1 MNDPKPLRELALET
15 VATAYAGRTRY
26 TQLEYEALLANLSI
40 GIAFTRDRCFFL
52 CNPKFAEMFGY
63 GPDELIGMPGETM
76 YPNRESYL
84 ALGQIATPILSA
96 GRQLDIE
103 WEVRRRDGSTF
114 LCRLIAKA
122 IDPANTQQ
130 GTVWIVE
137 DITDRRRHADEVARL
152 LREQEAILGTAS
164 IGIVFVKD
172 RRLVRCNRRYEEMYG
187 YGPGEMDG
195 QPASI
200 IYPGPSEFEEAKSVY
215 EALARGQTSRR
226 ISLRRR
232 KDGSTFWNRA
242 DGRAV
247 DPQNPHKGSVWTVED
262 ITEQRRAEDELQR
275 VLAEQQALLDN
286 VVVGIAFSR
295 ERKIVR
301 CNRRFEE
308 MFGFAAGEA
317 IGASWRQVY
326 FTDDEFEMRAQTY
339 PELDQGRTH
348 TREQWLRRQD
358 GSGFWCRVSGRAVA
372 AGEPARGYVW
382 LVEDVSERRRADESL
397 ERLVREQDA
406 VLQNAVTGIIFVKDR
421 RIVRCNRRF
430 EEIFGYGVG
439 ELLNQP
445 TRFMFATSEEYEAGG
460 ETLYEPVW
468 RGETVYLERRHVRKD
483 GTRIW
488 CSLSGRAVQAGD
500 PAQGSV
506 WLFDDI
512 TQEHE
517 SEERVQRALA
527 EQELILDNAS
537 VGIAFVRNRAVQR
550 CNRFLEDMV
559 GAGPGDLIGQST
571 AALFASREE
580 WEEAGRV
587 AYGTTAPG
595 GTHDAECRFK
605 RRDGSTFL
613 CRTRGRRTDTGEA
626 EQEWIW
632 SFEDVTAERE
642 AEMRVQRALA
652 EQDLILDNATVG
664 IAFVRS
670 RTIQRCNRFLEDMVG
685 AKRAE
690 LVGQRSAVL
699 FADPGEWQEAARR
712 AFEETPPGGIHTAEA
727 RLRRADGS
735 TFICYMRGRRIDAGD
750 AEQEWIW
757 SYEDVTAEREAE
769 IRVQRALTEQ
779 ELILD
784 NASVGIVFVRNRA
797 IQRCNRFLEDMV
809 GAAPGDLIGQSTAAL
824 FASREEWEEAGR
836 RAYGTTA
843 PGGTHDSE
851 CRFKRRDGSTFLC
864 RTRGRRIDL
873 GEAEQEWI
881 WSIEDVTA
889 EREADRRVQQALGEL
904 ERKVAERTA
913 ELEEAKARAQHLADH
928 DALTGLPNRRLL
940 EDRLTQA
947 LALSSRNRKNSAV
960 MFVDIDRFKTINDSL
975 GHAVGDA
982 LLKEVAE
989 RLVKQLR
996 EGDTICRIGGDE
1008 FVIVLPEVKRS
1019 SDVAHVAQK
1028 VIEQLSLPVTVEER
1042 ELVVTCSIGI
1052 AVYPDDGRSA
1062 ESLIRNADAAMYH
1075 AKELGRAN
1083 YQFFTE
1089 QMNLAASRRLQLEND
1104 LRRAVGKGE
1113 LRVHYQPIIDTA
1125 SGRIAAH
1132 EALVRWQHPRRGLVV
1147 PAEFIQ
1153 LAEETGIILKIGE
1166 WVLAE
1171 ACRWSTFIGARSH
1184 DGGELQIAVN
1194 LSARQFNDPHLPRVV
1209 ARALKET
1216 GLPPR
1221 LLELEITES
1230 TAMQQTDATLRT
1242 LKKLKQLGVSIAIDD
1257 FGTGYS
1263 SLSYL
1268 RRFPVDKVKIDRS
1281 FVAEVPGDRDQGAI
1295 VSAII
1300 ALAHALQIRV
1310 VAEGVETEAQREFLK
1325 SCGCDFIQGFLVG
1338 RPADAD
1344 SAAKEYV

>member
-1 MNDPKPLRELALET
+1 VNDPKPLLSLELESPPG
-15 VATAYAGRTRY
+15 YAGRTRY
-26 TQLEYEALLANLSI
+26 TQLEYEALLANLSL
-40 GIAFTRDRCFFL
+40 GIAFTRDRRFFL

-63 GPDELIGMPGETM
+63 GPGELIGMPGEAV
-76 YPNRESYL
+76 YPSRESYV
-84 ALGQIATPILSA
+84 ALGQIATPVLGS
-96 GRQLDIE
+96 GRQLDLE
-103 WEVRRRDGSTF
+103 WEVKRKDGSTF
-114 LCRLIAKA
+114 LCRMIAKA
-122 IDPANTQQ
+122 IDPANTQS

-137 DITDRRRHADEVARL
+137 DITDRRRHADEIARL

-200 IYPGPSEFEEAKSVY
+200 LYPSTEEFAEAQSVY

-226 ISLRRR
+226 AGLRRR

-242 DGRAV
+242 EGRAV
-247 DPQNPHKGSVWTVED
+247 DPQNPYKGSVWTVED

-286 VVVGIAFSR
+286 VVVGIAISR
-295 ERKIVR
+295 ERRLVR

-308 MFGFAAGEA
+308 MFGFGSGEA
-317 IGASWRQVY
+317 IGVSWREMF
-326 FTDDEFEMRAQTY
+326 FTDDEFARRAEVYT
-339 PELDQGRTH
+339 ELDQGRTH
-348 TREQWLRRQD
+348 AREQWMRRQD
-358 GSGFWCRVSGRAVA
+358 GAGFWCRITGRAVS
-372 AGEPARGYVW
+372 AGDPAKGYVF
-382 LVEDVSERRRADESL
+382 LIEDITERRRADEAL

-430 EEIFGYGVG
+430 EELFGYGAG
-439 ELLNQP
+439 ELINHS
-445 TRFMFATSEEYEAGG
+445 TRFMFASDEEYEAGG
-460 ETLYEPVW
+460 ESLYEPVW
-468 RGETVYLERRHVRKD
+468 RGETVYVERRHVRKD

-571 AALFASREE
+571 AVLFASRAE
-580 WEEAGRV
+580 WEEAGRRV
-587 AYGTTAPG
+587 YARTPPG
-595 GTHDAECRFK
+595 GTYEDEARFR
-605 RRDGSTFL
+605 RRDGSTFV
-613 CRTRGRRTDTGEA
+613 CRARGRRTDTGEP

-632 SFEDVTAERE
+632 SYEDVTAERE
-642 AEMRVQRALA
+642 AERRVQRALA

-670 RTIQRCNRFLEDMVG
+670 RVIQRCNRFLEEMVG
-685 AKRAE
+685 APRGA
-690 LVGQRSAVL
+690 LVGSRSAAL
-699 FADPGEWQEAARR
+699 FAREEDWQEAARR
-712 AFEETPPGGIHTAEA
+712 AFDETPPGGIHRAEA
-727 RLRRADGS
+727 RLKRADGS
-735 TFICYMRGRRIDAGD
+735 SFICSMRGRRTDTGD
-750 AEQEWIW
+750 ADQEWIW
-757 SYEDVTAEREAE
+757 SYEDVTAEREA
-769 IRVQRALTEQ
+769 
-779 ELILD
+779 
-784 NASVGIVFVRNRA
+784 
-797 IQRCNRFLEDMV
+797 
-809 GAAPGDLIGQSTAAL
+809 DL
-824 FASREEWEEAGR
+824 
-836 RAYGTTA
+836 
-843 PGGTHDSE
+843 
-851 CRFKRRDGSTFLC
+851 
-864 RTRGRRIDL
+864 
-873 GEAEQEWI
+873 
-881 WSIEDVTA
+881 
-889 EREADRRVQQALGEL
+889 RVQQALAEL
-904 ERKVAERTA
+904 ERAVAERTA
-913 ELEEAKARAQHLADH
+913 ELERAQARAQHLADH

-947 LALSSRNRKNSAV
+947 LALSYRNRKNTAV
-960 MFVDIDRFKTINDSL
+960 MFVDLDRFKNVNDSL
-975 GHAVGDA
+975 GHSVGDSV
-982 LLKEVAE
+982 LREVAG
-989 RLVKQLR
+989 RLVRQLR
-996 EGDTICRIGGDE
+996 VGDTICRIGGDE
-1008 FVIVLPEVKRS
+1008 FVVVLPEAKRS

-1028 VIEQLSLPVTVEER
+1028 VIEQLSQPVTVEER

-1052 AVYPDDGRSA
+1052 AIYPDDGRDA

-1089 QMNLAASRRLQLEND
+1089 RMNQAASRRLALEND
-1104 LRRAVGKGE
+1104 LRRALGKDE
-1113 LRVHYQPIIDTA
+1113 LRVHYQPIIDA
-1125 SGRIAAH
+1125 RSGRVASH
-1132 EALVRWQHPRRGLVV
+1132 EALARWQHPERGLVH

-1153 LAEETGIILKIGE
+1153 LAEETGIILKLGE
-1166 WVLAE
+1166 WVLRE
-1171 ACRWSTFIGARSH
+1171 SCRWNTFIGARTH
-1184 DGGELQIAVN
+1184 DGGGLQIAVN
-1194 LSARQFNDPHLPRVV
+1194 LSARQFNDPQLPKVV

-1230 TAMQQTDATLRT
+1230 TAMQQTDVTLRT
-1242 LKKLKQLGVSIAIDD
+1242 LKKLKSLGVSIAIDD

-1281 FVAEVPGDRDQGAI
+1281 FVAEVPADRDQGAL
-1295 VSAII
+1295 VSAIV

-1310 VAEGVETEAQREFLK
+1310 VAEGVETEAQREFLRA
-1325 SCGCDFIQGFLVG
+1325 CGCDFIQGYLVG

>member
-1 MNDPKPLRELALET
+1 MNDPKPLRTFVEPAPE
-15 VATAYAGRTRY
+15 ADAGISYAGRTRY

-40 GIAFTRDRCFFL
+40 GIAFTRERRFFL

-63 GPDELIGMPGETM
+63 GPDELIGMPGETV
-76 YPNRESYL
+76 YPSRESYL
-84 ALGQIATPILSA
+84 ALAQIATPLLSS
-96 GRQLDIE
+96 GRQLDVE
-103 WEVRRRDGSTF
+103 WEVRRKDGSTF
-114 LCRLIAKA
+114 LCRMIAKA
-122 IDPANTQQ
+122 IDPGNTQQ

-137 DITDRRRHADEVARL
+137 DITGRRRHADEIARL

-164 IGIVFVKD
+164 VGIVFLKE
-172 RRLVRCNRRYEEMYG
+172 RRIVRCNRRYEEMYG
-187 YGPGEMDG
+187 YGPGELQGKPTSILYAD
-195 QPASI
+195 PADL
-200 IYPGPSEFEEAKSVY
+200 AKASGAY
-215 EALARGQTSRR
+215 EQLRRGETARRVER
-226 ISLRRR
+226 RRR
-232 KDGSTFWNRA
+232 KDGAVFWTRA

-247 DPQNPHKGSVWTVED
+247 DPQDPLQGSVWTVED
-262 ITEQRRAEDELQR
+262 VTEQRRAEDELQR
-275 VLAEQQALLDN
+275 VLGEQQALLDN
-286 VVVGIAFSR
+286 VVVGIAISR
-295 ERKIVR
+295 ERKVVR

-317 IGASWRQVY
+317 IAISWRQMY
-326 FTDDEFEMRAQTY
+326 FTQDEFELRAQTY
-339 PELDQGRTH
+339 DELDQGRTH
-348 TREQWLRRQD
+348 QREQWLRRQD
-358 GSGFWCRVSGRAVA
+358 GSGFWCRLAGRAVA
-372 AGEPARGYVW
+372 AGDPAKGYVW
-382 LVEDVSERRRADESL
+382 LLEDVTERRRADESL

-421 RIVRCNRRF
+421 RIGRCNRRF
-430 EEIFGYGVG
+430 EEIFGYAAG
-439 ELLNQP
+439 ELLNQS
-445 TRFMFATSEEYEAGG
+445 TRFMFASDEEYDAGG
-460 ETLYEPVW
+460 ETLYEQVW
-468 RGETVYLERRHVRKD
+468 RGETVFIERRHVRKD
-483 GTRIW
+483 GARIW
-488 CSLSGRAVQAGD
+488 CSISGHAVQPGD

-537 VGIAFVRNRAVQR
+537 VGIAFVRNRAIQR

-571 AALFASREE
+571 ATLFASRED
-580 WEEAGRV
+580 WEEAGRRSYS
-587 AYGTTAPG
+587 ATAPG
-595 GTHDAECRFK
+595 DTFEGEARFR
-605 RRDGSTFL
+605 RRDGSTFQ
-613 CRTRGRRTDTGEA
+613 CRARGRRTDTGEP

-632 SFEDVTAERE
+632 SYEDVTTERE

-664 IAFVRS
+664 IAFVRNRS
-670 RTIQRCNRFLEDMVG
+670 IQRCNRFLEEMVG
-685 AKRAE
+685 AKRGE
-690 LVGQRSAVL
+690 LVGRRSSVL
-699 FADPGEWQEAARR
+699 FAHEAQWKEAARR
-712 AFEETPPGGIHTAEA
+712 AFEETPPGGIHLADA
-727 RLRRADGS
+727 QLKRSDGS
-735 TFICYMRGRRIDAGD
+735 TFHCRMRGRRIDPGD

-757 SYEDVTAEREAE
+757 SYEDVTVEREAE
-769 IRVQRALTEQ
+769 QRVQ
-779 ELILD
+779 
-784 NASVGIVFVRNRA
+784 
-797 IQRCNRFLEDMV
+797 
-809 GAAPGDLIGQSTAAL
+809 
-824 FASREEWEEAGR
+824 
-836 RAYGTTA
+836 
-843 PGGTHDSE
+843 H
-851 CRFKRRDGSTFLC
+851 
-864 RTRGRRIDL
+864 
-873 GEAEQEWI
+873 
-881 WSIEDVTA
+881 
-889 EREADRRVQQALGEL
+889 ALGDL

-928 DALTGLPNRRLL
+928 DALTSLPNRRLL

-960 MFVDIDRFKTINDSL
+960 MFVDIDRFKNINDSL

-982 LLKEVAE
+982 LLREVAG
-989 RLVKQLR
+989 RLLKQLR
-996 EGDTICRIGGDE
+996 VGDTICRIGGDE

-1042 ELVVTCSIGI
+1042 ELVVTCSVGI
-1052 AVYPDDGRSA
+1052 AVYPDDGRDA
-1062 ESLIRNADAAMYH
+1062 ETLIRNADAAMYH

-1089 QMNLAASRRLQLEND
+1089 QMNQAASRRLALEND

-1113 LRVHYQPIIDTA
+1113 LRVHYQPIVETA

-1132 EALVRWQHPRRGLVV
+1132 EALARWHHAERGLVY

-1171 ACRWSTFIGARSH
+1171 ACRWNTFIGARSH
-1184 DGGELQIAVN
+1184 DGGDLQIAVN
-1194 LSARQFNDPHLPRVV
+1194 LSARQFNDPQLSRMVS
-1209 ARALKET
+1209 RALKES

-1230 TAMQQTDATLRT
+1230 TAMQQTDDTLQT

-1281 FVAEVPGDRDQGAI
+1281 FVAE
-1295 VSAII
+1295 
-1300 ALAHALQIRV
+1300 
-1310 VAEGVETEAQREFLK
+1310 GVETEAQREFLK
-1325 SCGCDFIQGFLVG
+1325 SCGCDFIQGYLVG
-1338 RPADAD
+1338 RPTDAD
-1344 SAAKEYV
+1344 SAANGFV

>member
-1 MNDPKPLRELALET
+1 MNDPKAVRAVVEAPPSG
-15 VATAYAGRTRY
+15 YAGRTRY

-40 GIAFTRDRCFFL
+40 GIAFTRERRFFL

-63 GPDELIGMPGETM
+63 APDELIGMPGETV
-76 YPNRESYL
+76 YSSHESYV
-84 ALGQIATPILSA
+84 ALGQIASPLLAA

-103 WEVRRRDGSTF
+103 WEVRRKDGSTF

-137 DITDRRRHADEVARL
+137 DITGRRRHADEIAHL
-152 LREQEAILGTAS
+152 LREQEALLGTAS
-164 IGIVFVKD
+164 VGIAFVKD
-172 RRLVRCNRRYEEMYG
+172 RRFVRVNRRYEEMYG
-187 YGPGEMDG
+187 YGPGELDG
-195 QPASI
+195 QSSAI
-200 IYPGPSEFEEAKSVY
+200 IYASPEDYQGAEKMY
-215 EALARGQTSRR
+215 EALARGHTPRR
-226 ISLRRR
+226 VELRRR
-232 KDGSTFWNRA
+232 KDGSKFWCRL
-242 DGRAV
+242 DGHAL
-247 DPQNPHKGSVWTVED
+247 DPQNPHQGSVWTVED
-262 ITEQRRAEDELQR
+262 VTEQRRAEDELQR

-286 VVVGIAFSR
+286 VMVGIAISR

-308 MFGFAAGEA
+308 MFGFAAGGA
-317 IGASWRQVY
+317 IGASWRQMY
-326 FTDDEFEMRAQTY
+326 FTDEEFENRGQVY
-339 PELDQGRTH
+339 RELDRGRTH
-348 TREQWLRRQD
+348 GREQWLRRQD
-358 GSGFWCRVSGRAVA
+358 GSGFWCRLAGRAVA
-372 AGEPARGYVW
+372 AGEPQKGYVW
-382 LVEDVSERRRADESL
+382 LIEDITERRRADEAL

-406 VLQNAVTGIIFVKDR
+406 VLQNAVTGIIFVRDR

-430 EEIFGYGVG
+430 EEIFGYGGG

-445 TRFMFATSEEYEAGG
+445 TRFMFATAQEYEDGG
-460 ETLYEPVW
+460 EALYEPVW
-468 RGETVYLERRHVRKD
+468 RGETVYVERRHVRKD
-483 GTRIW
+483 GSQIW
-488 CSLSGRAVQAGD
+488 CSISGRAVQAGD

-537 VGIAFVRNRAVQR
+537 VGIAFVRNRAIQR

-559 GAGPGDLIGQST
+559 GAGPGELIGQSS
-571 AALFASREE
+571 AVLFATRTE
-580 WEEAGRV
+580 WEEAGRI
-587 AYGTTAPG
+587 AYSMTAPG
-595 GTHDAECRFK
+595 GTHEAERRFR

-613 CRTRGRRTDTGEA
+613 CRTRGRRIDLGDP

-664 IAFVRS
+664 IAFLRKGV
-670 RTIQRCNRFLEDMVG
+670 IQRCNRFLEEMVG
-685 AKRAE
+685 AQRGS
-690 LVGQRSAVL
+690 LVGKRSSVL
-699 FADPGEWQEAARR
+699 FSDENEWKDPARR
-712 AFEETPPGGIHTAEA
+712 AYEETPPGGIHTVEV
-727 RLRRADGS
+727 RMTRADGS
-735 TFICYMRGRRIDAGD
+735 SFICHARGRRIDPGD
-750 AEQEWIW
+750 TEQEWIW
-757 SYEDVTAEREAE
+757 SCEDVTAEREAE
-769 IRVQRALTEQ
+769 V
-779 ELILD
+779 
-784 NASVGIVFVRNRA
+784 
-797 IQRCNRFLEDMV
+797 
-809 GAAPGDLIGQSTAAL
+809 
-824 FASREEWEEAGR
+824 
-836 RAYGTTA
+836 
-843 PGGTHDSE
+843 
-851 CRFKRRDGSTFLC
+851 
-864 RTRGRRIDL
+864 
-873 GEAEQEWI
+873 
-881 WSIEDVTA
+881 
-889 EREADRRVQQALGEL
+889 RVQQVLGEL

-913 ELEEAKARAQHLADH
+913 QLEEAKARAQHLADH

-947 LALSSRNRKNSAV
+947 LALSHRNRQHSAV

-975 GHAVGDA
+975 GHSVGDA
-982 LLKEVAE
+982 LLREVAN
-989 RLVKQLR
+989 RLVGQLR

-1008 FVIVLPEVKRS
+1008 FVVVLPEVKRS

-1028 VIEQLSLPVTVEER
+1028 VIEQLSEPVTVEER
-1042 ELVVTCSIGI
+1042 EIVVTCSIGI
-1052 AVYPDDGRSA
+1052 AVYPDDGRDA
-1062 ESLIRNADAAMYH
+1062 EALIRNADAAMYH

-1089 QMNLAASRRLQLEND
+1089 QMNQAASRRLQLESD

-1113 LRVHYQPIIDTA
+1113 LRVHFQPIVDA
-1125 SGRIAAH
+1125 AGGRIAAY
-1132 EALVRWQHPRRGLVV
+1132 EALARWQHPQRGLVR

-1171 ACRWSTFIGARSH
+1171 ACRWSTFIGAER
-1184 DGGELQIAVN
+1184 GLQIAVN
-1194 LSARQFNDPHLPRVV
+1194 LSARQFNDPQLPKVV

-1230 TAMQQTDATLRT
+1230 TAMQQTDVTLRT
-1242 LKKLKQLGVSIAIDD
+1242 LRRLKALGVSIAIDD

-1281 FVAEVPGDRDQGAI
+1281 FVAEVPENRDQGAI
-1295 VSAII
+1295 VSAIV

-1310 VAEGVETEAQREFLK
+1310 VAEGVETEAQREFLR
-1325 SCGCDFIQGFLVG
+1325 SCGCDFIQGYLVG
-1338 RPADAD
+1338 KPADAD
-1344 SAAKEYV
+1344 TAAKEYV